1 MRLTPFD
8 ATYPEALRGLSSPPD
23 LTVSG
28 PLEARTTVAV
38 VGSRHPLVNMERFAH
53 DLARALA
60 RAGATIVSG
69 GARGIDRAAHAGAIE
84 GGGATWVVC
93 GTGRARVFPPEHA
106 AFFEEIEASPRGRVI
121 WPFDDDVD
129 ASAETFRARNGVLVA
144 LADAVVVIQAKLQSG
159 SRNAASWART
169 FGRPLWVV
177 PGLPWSPYVER
188 FGGSSAELR
197 KGARPLTSMAELFDA
212 LELTRESSP
221 AAPRSTSPPSLPLRG
236 VPGAE
241 RPRSRKKEAPRA
253 LPKNPSEAGWS
264 DDEKTVF
271 SNLYL
276 APIHIDQI
284 VAKAGIP
291 VGAAMTALLTL
302 SMKDVVVEG
311 PDGFFRRRMAR

>member
-8 ATYPEALRGLSSPPD
+8 ATYPEALRSLSSPPD
-23 LTVSG
+23 LTLSG
-28 PLEARTTVAV
+28 PLEARTTVAI
-38 VGSRHPLVNMERFAH
+38 VGSRHPLANMERFAR
-53 DLARALA
+53 DLAHALA
-60 RAGATIVSG
+60 SAGVTIVSG
-69 GARGIDRAAHAGAIE
+69 GARGIDRAAHAGAME
-84 GGGATWVVC
+84 AGGATWVVC
-93 GTGRARVFPPEHA
+93 GTGRERVFPPEHA
-106 AFFEEIEASPRGRVI
+106 AFFAEVEASPHGRLI
-121 WPFDDDVD
+121 WPFADGVD

-144 LADAVVVIQAKLQSG
+144 LAEAVVVVQAKLQSG

-212 LELTRESSP
+212 LALARLPPRTPTRRSPSSVHGTSGSKRSSSRKME
-221 AAPRSTSPPSLPLRG
+221 AAPGP
-236 VPGAE
+236 
-241 RPRSRKKEAPRA
+241 PRA
-253 LPKNPSEAGWS
+253 PSEAGWS

-276 APIHIDQI
+276 APTHIDQI
-284 VAKAGIP
+284 VSKAGVP

-311 PDGFFRRRMAR
+311 PDGFFRRRMVR